1 MRTELLDGDVLRS
14 QLFRGLGF
22 SKEDRSLNVRTAA
35 YLAQLLTRNDIVVL
49 ASFISPYRDM
59 RAQIRQSIQP
69 FVEIY
74 VKCSLEECARRDVK
88 GLYRKAFFWRDSA
101 FLPA

>member
-1 MRTELLDGDVLRS
+1 M
-14 QLFRGLGF
+14 
-22 SKEDRSLNVRTAA
+22 
-35 YLAQLLTRNDIVVL
+35 
-49 ASFISPYRDM
+49 ISSSWLPSSPPYRDM

-101 FLPA
+101 FYRPDCSL